1 MVPQH
6 TQMKDTFRF
15 WARLVSCLAVVFALS
30 SCGGGDDSDEPDV
43 PGGTPVENPTKPVAD
58 PDDTVLVN
66 LLNNGDQYIAMGA
79 AELGMNSSNNL
90 VARRGEIISVGEVAG
105 LGNIQAYPTS
115 GFSSQAA
122 CLPGNGYVIRHCNYD
137 QVTWHHIYVTGFM
150 ESMAGGIMG
159 CTLKYVSM
167 PDNPIVPDTHL
178 VNISENS
185 YGEIRL
191 QYPTSFAIDYA
202 KSNLDYIEIWCG
214 QTTSWGLDFQSIR
227 YSVRGGYEENGEDRK
242 LVLKNSVSEV
252 EIIFR
257 SEPEEN
263 Q

>member
-15 WARLVSCLAVVFALS
+15 WARLVSCLAVMFALS

-66 LLNNGDQYIAMGA
+66 LLNNDDQSIYMGE
-79 AELGMNSSNNL
+79 AELRMNSSNNL

-122 CLPGNGYVIRHCNYD
+122 CLPGNGYVIRYRND
-137 QVTWHHIYVTGFM
+137 SQVTWYRIYVTEFM

-167 PDNPIVPDTHL
+167 PNNPIVPDTYL
-178 VNISENS
+178 VNITENGS
-185 YGEIRL
+185 GEIRL
-191 QYPTSFAIDYA
+191 QYPTSFAIDRS
-202 KSNLDYIEIWCG
+202 KSNIPDIEIRCG
-214 QTTSWGLDFQSIR
+214 QNSSGGVDYQSLT
-227 YSVRGGYEENGEDRK
+227 YSKYWFEENGEDRK